1 MQFSPSLFYSNFWK
15 DFTARARW
23 AKNPT
28 VTLSVWLIFLA
39 LNIFFIYEA
48 FLVEDTSW
56 LPFPPINLFLNLFD
70 KISNFVLSDSSEP
83 RSLLLLLL
91 WINHFS
97 VTRDSL
103 KVGLTA
109 HQHLTDMI
117 QVLVD
122 WFLLPV
128 SRLQPPVCNNFARFP
143 ILKCDVKND
152 LRKPFA
158 FSIYCH
164 PHTGYVCALVRL

>member
-39 LNIFFIYEA
+39 LNIFFSYEA
-48 FLVEDTSW
+48 FLVEDTIW

-83 RSLLLLLL
+83 RSLLL